1 MDHREVALYTL
12 VRLLPQADAGEFANI
27 GVVLACPQ
35 QRRFDFRLIRRY
47 TRVTRF
53 FEEFAGD
60 LFRRVRGEVQAELEH
75 IRKTLLA
82 GPADAKAVAAL
93 MSDLARPRE
102 SLIRYAPVRT
112 LLTADPEADLERL
125 FRRYVQPDAQDVQ
138 QRRDELVERAVRGVL
153 LQQRLRAA
161 FVPDEIGTED
171 YHVRFPFVHEREGQP
186 VAVIK
191 PLDLTQDEPQK
202 IYDHGGLWV
211 QRIGRLQ
218 RMHALPEGLLI
229 PAEAPPA
236 ADERR
241 LKAFHE
247 VEGELRAL
255 GAEVTRPTDA
265 AGIGQ
270 FARRYAS

>member
-1 MDHREVALYTL
+1 MTNREIALYTL
-12 VRLLPQADAGEFANI
+12 VRLLPQSDAGEFANI

-35 QRRFDFRLIRRY
+35 QRRFSFRLIKRY

-53 FEEFAGD
+53 FEEFSGD

-75 IRKTLLA
+75 LRKTLLA
-82 GPADAKAVAAL
+82 GAADAGTIAAL
-93 MSDLARPRE
+93 MNDLARPRE
-102 SLIRYAPVRT
+102 SMIRYAPVRT
-112 LLTADPEADLERL
+112 LLTADPAADLERL

-153 LQQRLRAA
+153 LQQQLRSA
-161 FVPDEIGTED
+161 FGPEEIGTED
-171 YHVRFPFVHEREGQP
+171 YHVRFPLVHERDGQP

-202 IYDHGGLWV
+202 IYEHGGLWV

-218 RMHALPEGLLI
+218 RLHVLPEGLLI
-229 PAEAPPA
+229 PVDAPPDG
-236 ADERR
+236 DERR
-241 LKAFHE
+241 AKAFHE

-265 AGIGQ
+265 VAIGR
-270 FARRYAS
+270 FARHYAN

>member
-60 LFRRVRGEVQAELEH
+60 LFRRVRGEVQVELEH

-82 GPADAKAVAAL
+82 GAADAKAVTAL
-93 MSDLARPRE
+93 MYDLARPRE

-171 YHVRFPFVHEREGQP
+171 YHVRFPFVHERDGQP

-229 PAEAPPA
+229 PVEAPPA

-241 LKAFHE
+241 AKAFHE

-255 GAEVTRPTDA
+255 GAEVTRARDA
-265 AGIGQ
+265 AEIGQ
-270 FARRYAS
+270 FARRYAG

>member
-1 MDHREVALYTL
+1 MTNREIALYTL

-27 GVVLACPQ
+27 GVVLACPR
-35 QRRFDFRLIRRY
+35 QRRFEFRLIRRY

-60 LFRRVRGEVQAELEH
+60 LFRRVRSEVQAELQH
-75 IRKTLLA
+75 IRDTLLA
-82 GPADAKAVAAL
+82 GAADAAAITAL
-93 MSDLARPRE
+93 MNDLARPRE

-112 LLTADPEADLERL
+112 LLTEDAEADLERL

-153 LQQRLRAA
+153 FQQHLRTA
-161 FVPDEIGTED
+161 FAPDEIGTED
-171 YHVRFPFVHEREGQP
+171 YHVRFPFVRERDGRP

-218 RMHALPEGLLI
+218 RLQALPEGLLI
-229 PAEAPPA
+229 PAEAPPPG
-236 ADERR
+236 DERR
-241 LKAFHE
+241 AKAFHE
-247 VEGELRAL
+247 VESELRAL
-255 GAEVTRPTDA
+255 GAEVTRPTDVD
-265 AGIGQ
+265 GIVR

>member
-1 MDHREVALYTL
+1 MTNREVALYTL
-12 VRLLPQADAGEFANI
+12 VRLLPQADAGEFANV

-35 QRRFDFRLIRRY
+35 QRRFEFRLIKRS

-53 FEEFAGD
+53 FDEFAGE
-60 LFRRVRGEVQAELEH
+60 LFRRVRTEVQAELEH

-82 GPADAKAVAAL
+82 ADADAKALTAV
-93 MSDLARPRE
+93 MNDLARPRE

-125 FRRYVQPDAQDVQ
+125 FRRYVQRDPQDVH
-138 QRRDELVERAVRGVL
+138 QRREELVERAVRGVL
-153 LQQRLRAA
+153 LRQNLRSA
-161 FVPDEIGTED
+161 FSADEVGTDD
-171 YHVRFPFVHEREGQP
+171 YHVRFPFVYERDGRP

-218 RMHALPEGLLI
+218 RMQMLPEGLLI
-229 PAEAPPA
+229 PAQAPPA
-236 ADERR
+236 NDERR
-241 LKAFHE
+241 AKAFQE
-247 VEGELRAL
+247 VAGELRSL
-255 GAEVTRPTDA
+255 GAEVTRPDDA
-265 AGIGQ
+265 VEIGG
-270 FARRYAS
+270 FARRYAR